1 MKHHSE
7 SRLLP
12 FSSKELY
19 DIIID
24 VESYPEFLPWC
35 KDSKVLNKT
44 NSNSFE
50 AKLTV
55 GYKSINETYISNIKF
70 ESNKIIETTAI
81 EGPFRHMNNIWK
93 FNSKPNKACLLEFNI
108 SFEFKSFLLDSF
120 MGAVFY
126 KATTK
131 LVSAFEE
138 RAKNLHGV

>member
-1 MKHHSE
+1 M
-7 SRLLP
+7 
-12 FSSKELY
+12 
-19 DIIID
+19 
-24 VESYPEFLPWC
+24 PWC

-131 LVSAFEE
+131 LVIAFEE